1 MPKIN
6 TYAVAAPAI
15 DDELLG
21 TDISDTGN
29 DANGE
34 TAQFTVQSLRDLM
47 VKGVGQC
54 YLEFTS
60 TTVLTLKQK
69 NGRFIQ
75 IAGELHEIP
84 AAGTALGTGGL
95 SSNTLYYIYAYDNS
109 GTLALEASTTAWTVS
124 TTAGNEGMP
133 IETGDNTRTLVG
145 ITYTDNPVAFK
156 ADWHAS
162 YWNPIRRFVSFSEA
176 TQLTTTSTS
185 WVALG
190 TSLYF
195 PYITGHPYP
204 RATITVPLLGS
215 AVSVYVYVAPY
226 LNGSSAITVGVN
238 QGATFGAVTAGGVF
252 LPSQGL
258 PYVQPWGFVSGG
270 TGYYGVSGAVNLKTE
285 VEFWG

>member
-6 TYAVAAPAI
+6 TYAVATPAI
-15 DDELLG
+15 DDELVG
-21 TDISDTGN
+21 TDVSDTGN

-84 AAGTALGTGGL
+84 AAGTTLGTGGL
-95 SSNTLYYIYAYDNS
+95 STYTLYYIYAYDNS
-109 GTLALEASTTAWTVS
+109 GTLTLEASTTAWTVS

-133 IETGDNTRTLVG
+133 IKTGDNTRTFVG
-145 ITYTDNPVAFK
+145 MTYTDSPLAFN

-162 YWNPIRRFVSFSEA
+162 YWNPIRRTVTFNETS
-176 TQLTTTSTS
+176 QLSTTSTS
-185 WVALG
+185 WAALG

-195 PYITGHPYP
+195 PYITGHPHP
-204 RATITVPLLGS
+204 RSVITTPVLGS
-215 AVSVYVYVAPY
+215 AAGVYVYVAGY
-226 LNGSSAITVGVN
+226 LNGSSAITIGVN
-238 QGATFGAVTAGGVF
+238 QGATFGHVTAGGVF

-258 PYVQPWGFVSGG
+258 PYVQPWGVVSAG
-270 TGYYGVSGAVNLKTE
+270 TGYYGVSGALYLKSE